1 MIASHLVNP
10 YDITVSWKDIA
21 GLGQVIDEIKET
33 VIFPVQRKDLLR
45 NSVLTKP
52 PKGSFSL
59 NNYYAFLYDVKC
71 INILGVLLH
80 GPPGCGKTMIAKAT
94 AREAGMNFLYLDVS
108 LLTDKWYGESQK
120 LAGAVFSLAQ
130 KLQPCII
137 FIDEIGEIIHIFYNY
152 NLKF

>member
-10 YDITVSWKDIA
+10 YDITVSWNNIA
-21 GLGQVIDEIKET
+21 GLSQVIDEIKET
-33 VIFPVQRKDLLR
+33 VIFPVQRKELLR

-52 PKGSFSL
+52 PKGILFSIY
-59 NNYYAFLYDVKC
+59 NNIKLVPRYYIFYFIIIFV
-71 INILGVLLH
+71 GVLLH

-137 FIDEIGEIIHIFYNY
+137 FIDEIG
-152 NLKF
+152 

>member
-1 MIASHLVNP
+1 M
-10 YDITVSWKDIA
+10 
-21 GLGQVIDEIKET
+21 
-33 VIFPVQRKDLLR
+33 
-45 NSVLTKP
+45 
-52 PKGSFSL
+52 
-59 NNYYAFLYDVKC
+59 
-71 INILGVLLH
+71 LH

-137 FIDEIGEIIHIFYNY
+137 FIDEIGNLIILLIISYK
-152 NLKF
+152 LL